1 MDVLGEVLVC
11 VGVDDL
17 VLAGVLGVSI
27 RGGLGEPC
35 RDGFG
40 VELLGPLMATSES
53 SAMNSTLVECTW
65 EFPGVSVVLPSVS
78 ARP

>member
-1 MDVLGEVLVC
+1 MDVLGETLVC

-40 VELLGPLMATSES
+40 VELLGPLMA
-53 SAMNSTLVECTW
+53 
-65 EFPGVSVVLPSVS
+65 PS
-78 ARP
+78 PLQ